1 MKKKGNQGEGYGGT
15 HKKSN
20 TRRADVS
27 DFCPETIISRLNDT
41 KRVPHKGE
49 WRSSKVIHIPFRKTD
64 IKWTHIPSSKV
75 YVMKTPTPVRMT
87 DLMTKLQSASNRYWR
102 SIPSL
107 VVEYFDIKKE
117 NYQAKD

>member
-1 MKKKGNQGEGYGGT
+1 MEL
-15 HKKSN
+15 HKKSK

-27 DFCPETIISRLNDT
+27 GFCPETIISRFNDMN
-41 KRVPHKGE
+41 RVPHKRE
-49 WRSSKVIHIPFRKTD
+49 WRSSNVIRMPFRHTD
-64 IKWTHIPSSKV
+64 IKWTLIPSSKA

-107 VVEYFDIKKE
+107 VVEYFDITKKIIR
-117 NYQAKD
+117 QKITASRFIFR